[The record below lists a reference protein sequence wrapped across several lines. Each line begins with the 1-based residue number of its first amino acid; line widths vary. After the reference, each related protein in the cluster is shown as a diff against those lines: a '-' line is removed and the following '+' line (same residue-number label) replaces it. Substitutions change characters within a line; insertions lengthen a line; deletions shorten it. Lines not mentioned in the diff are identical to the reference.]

1 MKRIARCCCGE
12 IGIEVEGLPFLH
24 VVCHCDNCKR
34 RTGSAF
40 GIAAYFEDSQVVRYI
55 GEPSVWARKDTR
67 FGDQKRHF
75 SVTAGRLCIGE
86 RPK

>member
-1 MKRIARCCCGE
+1 MNRIARCCCEE

-40 GIAAYFEDSQVVRYI
+40 GIAAYFEDSQILRYI
-55 GEPSVWARKDTR
+55 G
-67 FGDQKRHF
+67 
-75 SVTAGRLCIGE
+75 
-86 RPK
+86 